1 MVDKNIGIT
10 DLVEI
15 SEKPEGVILLTKA
28 VDEKAESTLYDYVVT
43 DDIRE
48 HISSI
53 LSQIQTGIGKG
64 FVVQGFPG
72 SGKSHFLSLITLL
85 LKDKKAW
92 DNPNEDI
99 KALRKDFFQGFR
111 DKNFLIL
118 YFSMT
123 EGGDLKINLYEEAEK
138 LGVEIIR
145 SRAIYENFFVSR
157 VKSINW
163 EDFYQFVKE
172 EEKLSR
178 EEVEVLASKQD
189 KKSIAQIIVKY
200 DQSRGIK
207 HKERSFREVLYPPIV
222 EGINSIIDYSLEN
235 DLDGVILVVDELSQY
250 LRERRDKG
258 KMQIDRSLLRSLE
271 EIFLSGKPF
280 WMISAAHEDISKL
293 MGYTL
298 DRFEVLS
305 QSIQN
310 IKHIL
315 ARRIAKKKPDS
326 MDYINDLYQEF
337 SLLFPEFSESITLND
352 FRDLYPFHKAFVEN
366 ATILAEEAARMRS
379 IVLICWE
386 CLYDVKSFEES
397 SPREKDARKLIT
409 IDVLYDKFISDPRI
423 KDQYK
428 KYFKIYDAFF
438 KTDIISKLET
448 EKDRNLAHRLIKSL
462 IVLAIT
468 GKEKA
473 TVKDLTHMLLERLWD
488 MEETAVN
495 YQGIKNI
502 LDDLRAQR
510 GDKHLKIVPAVRDP
524 FDSVYYIDP
533 AGVERPLE
541 EEITQEM
548 VNIRG
553 RGDDAL
559 KPALKTILNSM
570 DSLFKKIP
578 IEEME
583 TFISKE
589 VTWNNTPRK
598 GKFKLALPR
607 EILSAPEINPAND
620 DIDFSFIVSMPF
632 HTTQKED
639 IQKSQEILREVNDP
653 RIFFWLPKEMSE
665 EDKEDLMRYQ
675 AIINLQEKYKDPKT
689 VDERD
694 KAAEIPVSL
703 SRSRQAVEPKVERLY
718 RGDSHILNSSGE
730 VQIRPDD
737 YTDALQI
744 IEKSVEE
751 ALTLS
756 YVEHPN
762 YRATI
767 KRTQTNRLIKTFI
780 KDGGTSHQ
788 TNEMTNYAHPL
799 EIVGPRFELHT
810 QGSKYVKA
818 ILEKVPEEKAIEV
831 KILYDAFRNGKYGLQ
846 DFSLEVLLAAMIKHG
861 LITGYKKDE
870 IFNPE
875 ELENVGSGGKALI
888 KILQTVEK
896 GKIISYP
903 EPWLSVIRILSIFHP
918 EINTIQNTSN
928 QRDLW
933 ETAKRRI
940 GEEKEKLIQITQ
952 QSNTLLESTG
962 NQETTEVLR
971 PMESLLKVYDNVD
984 LNLDPKKGLEDLYEK
999 VLEEYSDIDKF
1010 KKGYEDVNLLKKFF
1024 DRRKDEVIISAYNY
1038 LNKLIDGYGGLEAV
1052 EDLKQFIDITLLSD
1066 VWQRFQELGDL
1077 IYNEELYNEFVED
1090 KEKLIETYAKNYAG
1104 KHGDYYRR
1112 RQTFNNK
1119 LREIRDSE
1127 RYGALR
1133 LLSEIRKVRTSPS
1146 IDEVN
1151 ERLDRQLLTCEVRGI
1166 YERTKRSPFCECQY
1180 KIGLTETL
1188 STEDVKEA
1196 IIKAILTYM
1205 KRLQQEATKNRILSY
1220 VDDKS
1225 IPILRKR
1232 SMKKLL
1238 GIKTSSEKIDDV
1250 CKLIGE
1256 ETVEII
1262 NSALKDAIPI
1272 SAEEIVDRI
1281 VGSYSLEELVEKT
1294 QDEVMS
1300 LAKRRIKEAGKSPD
1314 DDILIVVTRK
1324 KEA

>member
-1 MVDKNIGIT
+1 MVEKNIGIT

-15 SEKPEGVILLTKA
+15 SEKPEKVIILTRA
-28 VDEKAESTLYDYVVT
+28 VNEKAESTLYNYVVT
-43 DDIRE
+43 DGIRE
-48 HISSI
+48 HVSSI

-64 FVVQGFPG
+64 FVVQGYPG
-72 SGKSHFLSLITLL
+72 SGKSHFLSFITLL

-99 KALRKDFFQGFR
+99 KALRKDFFQELR

-123 EGGDLKINLYEEAEK
+123 EGGDLKVNIYEEAEK
-138 LGVEIIR
+138 LGIEIVR

-163 EDFYQFVKE
+163 DDFYQFVKE
-172 EEKLSR
+172 DQELSR
-178 EEVEVLASKQD
+178 EDIKTLALQQN

-235 DLDGVILVVDELSQY
+235 GFDGVVLVVDELSQY
-250 LRERRDKG
+250 LQERRDKG
-258 KMQIDRSLLRSLE
+258 KWQIDRSLLRSLE

-280 WMISAAHEDISKL
+280 WMISAAHQDISKL

-298 DRFEVLS
+298 DRFETLI
-305 QSIQN
+305 QSIFD
-310 IKHIL
+310 IKYIL

-337 SLLFPEFSESITLND
+337 SLLFPEFSESITLNE

-379 IVLICWE
+379 IVSICWE
-386 CLYDVKSFEES
+386 CLYDVKSFEENN
-397 SPREKDARKLIT
+397 PQEKDARKLIT

-423 KDQYK
+423 EDRYR
-428 KYFKIYDAFF
+428 KYFKIYETFF
-438 KTDIISKLET
+438 ETDIIPKLET
-448 EKDRNLAHRLIKSL
+448 EKTRNLAHRLIKTL
-462 IVLAIT
+462 IILAII

-473 TVKDLTHMLLERLWD
+473 TVKDLTHMLLERIWD
-488 MEETAVN
+488 MEETAIN
-495 YQGIKNI
+495 YQGIKDI

-510 GDKHLKIVPAVRDP
+510 GDKHLKITPAVRDP

-533 AGVERPLE
+533 TGVERPLE

-607 EILSAPEINPAND
+607 EILSTPEINPAKD

-639 IQKSQEILREVNDP
+639 TQKSQEILRETNDP
-653 RIFFWLPKEMSE
+653 RIFFWLPKEMAE
-665 EDKEDLMRYQ
+665 EDKEYLRRYQ

-689 VDERD
+689 TDERD
-694 KAAEIPVSL
+694 KAAEIPISL
-703 SRSRQAVEPKVERLY
+703 SRSRQVVEPKVERLY
-718 RGDSHILNSSGE
+718 RGDSLILNASGK
-730 VQIRPDD
+730 VQIRLDD

-744 IEKSVEE
+744 VEKSVGD
-751 ALTLS
+751 ALTLCYS
-756 YVEHPN
+756 EHPN
-762 YRATI
+762 YKATI

-780 KDGGTSHQ
+780 KDGGANHQ

-799 EIVGPRFELHT
+799 ELVGQRFELYT
-810 QGSKYVKA
+810 EGSKYVKA

-831 KILYDAFRNGKYGLQ
+831 TTLYDAFRNGKYGLQ

-870 IFNPE
+870 SFNPE
-875 ELENVGSGGKALI
+875 ELENVGSGRKALI

-903 EPWLSVIRILSIFHP
+903 EPWLSVIRILRTIYP

-933 ETAKRRI
+933 GTAKRRI
-940 GEEKEKLIQITQ
+940 GEEKEKLNQITQ
-952 QSNTLLESTG
+952 QSNTLLESMG

-1010 KKGYEDVNLLKKFF
+1010 KKGYEDVNLLKRFF
-1024 DRRKDEVIISAYNY
+1024 DRRKDAVIADAYNH
-1038 LNKLIDGYGGLEAV
+1038 LNKLIEGYGGLEDIEAL
-1052 EDLKQFIDITLLSD
+1052 EQFIDITLLSD
-1066 VWQRFQELGDL
+1066 VWQRFKELRDL
-1077 IYNEELYNEFVED
+1077 IYNEELYNKFFNDTEE
-1090 KEKLIETYAKNYAG
+1090 LIENYAKAYAG
-1104 KHGDYYRR
+1104 KHMNYYTR
-1112 RQTFNNK
+1112 RQKFNNK

-1127 RYGALR
+1127 RYSTLR
-1133 LLSEIRKVRTSPS
+1133 LLSEIRKVRTFPS
-1146 IDEVN
+1146 LDEVN
-1151 ERLDRQLLTCEVRGI
+1151 EKLDRQRLTCEVRGLT
-1166 YERTKRSPFCECQY
+1166 EKTKRTPFCECKY
-1180 KIGLTETL
+1180 KIGLTEIL

-1196 IIKAILTYM
+1196 IIEAILTYM

-1220 VDDKS
+1220 IDEEP
-1225 IPILRKR
+1225 IPILRKQ
-1232 SMKKLL
+1232 SMKNLL
-1238 GIKTSSEKIDDV
+1238 GITTSPEKIDDI

-1281 VGSYSLEELVEKT
+1281 VGSYSLDELVEKT

-1300 LAKRRIKEAGKSPD
+1300 LAKRRIKEEGKSLD
-1314 DDILIVVTRK
+1314 DDILIVVT
-1324 KEA
+1324 KEREA